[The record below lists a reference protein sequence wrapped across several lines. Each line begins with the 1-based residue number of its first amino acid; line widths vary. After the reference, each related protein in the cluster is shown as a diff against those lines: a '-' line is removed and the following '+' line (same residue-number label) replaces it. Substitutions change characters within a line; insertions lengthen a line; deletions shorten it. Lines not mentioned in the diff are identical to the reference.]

1 MKVPEPVL
9 RVLERRY
16 RATKAVMTAIDTLQL
31 TYAKDR
37 DDKLVLLNSQECYIE
52 KIPKTCYEKLAL
64 YIPCITYFEER
75 DEL

>member
-37 DDKLVLLNSQECYIE
+37 DDKLVILNSQECYIE
-52 KIPKTCYEKLAL
+52 KDTEDLLRKACIVYTVH
-64 YIPCITYFEER
+64 YIF
-75 DEL
+75 